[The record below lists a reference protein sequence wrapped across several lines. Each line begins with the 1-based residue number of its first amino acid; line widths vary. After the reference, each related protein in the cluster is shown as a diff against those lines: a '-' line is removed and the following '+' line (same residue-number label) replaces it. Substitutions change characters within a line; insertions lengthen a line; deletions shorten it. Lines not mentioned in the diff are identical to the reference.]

1 MSTHQ
6 AQEFEAKQAE
16 ILDLTKQV
24 QDLNSQLQAQRTLV
38 VTLETEKQCRE
49 ELEREAAS
57 VRKAE
62 LDSRASQ
69 ILTLT
74 SQLVEVQGRL
84 ASAELEARR
93 AREVDVEALTLS
105 LSSKT
110 SELAALTQQCELLTQ
125 KLQGREEACRGLEG
139 TVSHLEQQRQALT
152 EQLLRTQEQGGGEVS
167 KLQVQAATLTARL
180 AEAERGNASLQEQ
193 LLELHSRRE
202 AQERSQQ
209 EAACVEERRKVST
222 HALSLTHTY
231 THTHT
236 QMPHR
241 CACLSGVGRISVVLV
256 FLQGFPLNVELFLM
270 LDSHPKRGRCQ
281 ARCAGSNL
289 IPTCKCSEVLNS
301 K

>member
-1 MSTHQ
+1 VSTHQ

-16 ILDLTKQV
+16 IVNLTKQV

-57 VRKAE
+57 VRK
-62 LDSRASQ
+62 
-69 ILTLT
+69 
-74 SQLVEVQGRL
+74 
-84 ASAELEARR
+84 AELEARR

-180 AEAERGNASLQEQ
+180 AEAERANASLQQQ

-231 THTHT
+231 THTHKCHT
-236 QMPHR
+236 
-241 CACLSGVGRISVVLV
+241 GVHASL
-256 FLQGFPLNVELFLM
+256 
-270 LDSHPKRGRCQ
+270 
-281 ARCAGSNL
+281 A
-289 IPTCKCSEVLNS
+289 
-301 K
+301 